1 MRPLRFM
8 QSGSCLSPMKGVYF
22 MAQIDV
28 RGMRVAIYLRK
39 SRADLDDESK
49 GHGDTLAR
57 HRETLLA
64 LADRLHVAVGKIYPE
79 VVSGETIA
87 SRPQMQ
93 ALLHDLEAGLW
104 DAVLVMEVPRL
115 TRGSQI
121 DQGIIANAFK
131 YTRTL
136 IITPEKIYD
145 PNDSAD
151 EDMLDFGMF
160 FSRFEWKA
168 INKRQQAGRR
178 ASSKEGK
185 YIGSIPPYG
194 YQRL

>member
-1 MRPLRFM
+1 
-8 QSGSCLSPMKGVYF
+8 

-104 DAVLVMEVPRL
+104 ERGAGHGSAPTDARKPDRPRHYRQCL
-115 TRGSQI
+115 QI
-121 DQGIIANAFK
+121 HAHPYYHTGKNL
-131 YTRTL
+131 R
-136 IITPEKIYD
+136 PER
-145 PNDSAD
+145 
-151 EDMLDFGMF
+151 L
-160 FSRFEWKA
+160 
-168 INKRQQAGRR
+168 RR
-178 ASSKEGK
+178 
-185 YIGSIPPYG
+185 
-194 YQRL
+194 

>member
-1 MRPLRFM
+1 
-8 QSGSCLSPMKGVYF
+8 

-57 HRETLLA
+57 HRKTLLA

-104 DAVLVMEVPRL
+104 DAVLVVEVPRL
-115 TRGSQI
+115 TRGSQPMPSNTR
-121 DQGIIANAFK
+121 APLLSHRK
-131 YTRTL
+131 KSTTRT
-136 IITPEKIYD
+136 TPPMKICWTLACSF
-145 PNDSAD
+145 PVSSGRRSINANRLVAALPPRKENTSV
-151 EDMLDFGMF
+151 L
-160 FSRFEWKA
+160 SRHMVTSVKSSRT
-168 INKRQQAGRR
+168 KRAGR
-178 ASSKEGK
+178 SFPTPKPHPLYSVSLT
-185 YIGSIPPYG
+185 Y
-194 YQRL
+194 